1 MISLKEF
8 ILFSSVF
15 LSVYFEYVLKENS
28 RMGGIFKWEIVNE
41 GHVNNIYI
49 VLDSINTTNFCSIQ
63 VIVSIDRSARNLN
76 EGKIWSKWSKSML
89 RKLKEHDYFTWSKHN
104 FNRKVKGRQYWNRL
118 IWFFIWKLAFLL
130 ESGKFKWGKGWKQFC
145 GEFLLGNWLVFLVLK
160 TSSFKWGVVKS

>member
-76 EGKIWSKWSKSML
+76 EGKI
-89 RKLKEHDYFTWSKHN
+89 
-104 FNRKVKGRQYWNRL
+104 
-118 IWFFIWKLAFLL
+118 
-130 ESGKFKWGKGWKQFC
+130 
-145 GEFLLGNWLVFLVLK
+145 
-160 TSSFKWGVVKS
+160 